1 MHILWDPLILI
12 FLCICVKKGGKENY
26 QLFLFLVE
34 KLSSQSKYDPE
45 EQFFMEKYIIALIFI
60 EILKK
65 IVLIGRALH
74 NKC

>member
-1 MHILWDPLILI
+1 MLKREEKKITI
-12 FLCICVKKGGKENY
+12 FFSMWE
-26 QLFLFLVE
+26 LFLFLVE

-45 EQFFMEKYIIALIFI
+45 EQFFMEKYIIALTFI

-65 IVLIGRALH
+65 ILLIGRGLN

>member
-1 MHILWDPLILI
+1 MW
-12 FLCICVKKGGKENY
+12 E
-26 QLFLFLVE
+26 LFLFLVE

-45 EQFFMEKYIIALIFI
+45 EQFFMEKYIIALTFI

-65 IVLIGRALH
+65 KILLIGRGLN

>member
-1 MHILWDPLILI
+1 MLKREEKKITI
-12 FLCICVKKGGKENY
+12 FFSTWE
-26 QLFLFLVE
+26 LFLFLVE

>member
-1 MHILWDPLILI
+1 MLKREEKKITILFSMW
-12 FLCICVKKGGKENY
+12 E
-26 QLFLFLVE
+26 LFLFLVE

-45 EQFFMEKYIIALIFI
+45 EQFFMEKYIIALTFI

-65 IVLIGRALH
+65 ILLIGRGLN

>member
-1 MHILWDPLILI
+1 MW
-12 FLCICVKKGGKENY
+12 E
-26 QLFLFLVE
+26 LFLFLVE

-45 EQFFMEKYIIALIFI
+45 EQFLMEKSIIALTFI

-65 IVLIGRALH
+65 ILLIGRGLN

>member
-1 MHILWDPLILI
+1 MLKREEKKITI
-12 FLCICVKKGGKENY
+12 FFSMWE
-26 QLFLFLVE
+26 LFLFLVE

-45 EQFFMEKYIIALIFI
+45 EQFFTEKYIIELTFI

-65 IVLIGRALH
+65 ILLIGRGLN